1 MTKTIVCPNLYELLH
16 YQSLNY
22 MSGRLWLSNG
32 DLQNDPLSFPGRFKR
47 SFQNADNDQVVLQ

>member
-1 MTKTIVCPNLYELLH
+1 MTKTIVYPNLYELMH
-16 YQSLNY
+16 YRSLNY

-47 SFQNADNDQVVLQ
+47 CFQNAYNNEVILQ